1 VQTSL
6 DCLVCFIRQA
16 LSAARLST
24 KDPELHRRVL
34 DQVGQMLAKVEL
46 TKTPPDNAVF
56 LYRLIADITGNPD
69 PFAELKKQ
77 SNDFALS
84 IRGQVSEKIVAAQD
98 SLQTALRF
106 AACGNIIDYAA
117 QHTFDATTAMADCEN
132 QPFAIDDY
140 PRLVAEMEK
149 NNAAKILY
157 LADNCGEIV
166 FDGLLIRELQRHGCL
181 VTLAVRG
188 APIINDATLEDV
200 HACGMDSL
208 CRIIGNG
215 TGCPG
220 TPLADCSTVF
230 QQAFAEADI
239 ILSKG
244 MGNFETLS
252 EVAAPLFFLF
262 MVKCDRVVIHLREMI
277 ARKTGGNVEIG
288 DMIFMQQV
296 KNE

>member
-1 VQTSL
+1 M
-6 DCLVCFIRQA
+6 RQA

-24 KDPELHRRVL
+24 QDPELHRRVV
-34 DQVGQMLAKVEL
+34 DEIGQMLTRVEL
-46 TKTPPDNAVF
+46 AKTPPDNAVA
-56 LYRLIADITGNPD
+56 LYGLIAEITGNPD
-69 PFAELKKQ
+69 PFSGLKKQ
-77 SNDFALS
+77 SNEFALS
-84 IRGQVSEKIVAAQD
+84 IRHQVSEKIAAAGD

-132 QPFAIDDY
+132 HPFVIDDY
-140 PRLVAEMEK
+140 PGLLAEMK
-149 NNAAKILY
+149 KIGSAKVLY

-166 FDGLLIRELQRHGCL
+166 FDGLLIRELQRQGCE

-188 APIINDATLEDV
+188 APIINDATMEDV
-200 HACGMDSL
+200 KACGMDAL
-208 CRIIGNG
+208 CRVIDNG

-230 QQAFAEADI
+230 QQAFTEADI
-239 ILSKG
+239 IISKG

-262 MVKCDRVVIHLREMI
+262 MVKCDRVVLHLREMLNG
-277 ARKTGGNVEIG
+277 KTAEDVEIG

-296 KNE
+296 QK